1 VEKVAAAVRWVTM
14 RTIFCAFLGLALA
27 SCGGPDPVAN
37 EANNAAVAG
46 NVDVDV
52 LPPDESAA
60 TPAGELANGAQNV
73 DNVSNEA
80 DGNIVYNQ
88 TP

>member
-1 VEKVAAAVRWVTM
+1 M
-14 RTIFCAFLGLALA
+14 RTIFSAIAALALA
-27 SCGGPDPVAN
+27 SCGGPDPVAD

-52 LPPDESAA
+52 LPPDESIA
-60 TPAGELANGAQNV
+60 TPDSELANGAQNV
-73 DNVSNEA
+73 DNFNNED

-88 TP
+88 SP

>member
-1 VEKVAAAVRWVTM
+1 M
-14 RTIFCAFLGLALA
+14 IFCAAAALALA
-27 SCGGPDPVAN
+27 ACGSSDPVAD

-52 LPPDESAA
+52 LPPDESVA
-60 TPAGELANGAQNV
+60 TPDGELANGAQNV
-73 DNVSNEA
+73 DNLGNEA
-80 DGNIVYNQ
+80 DVNIVYNQ